1 MIEDHIIVGR
11 QQRPIFIGIEARV
24 VKRVAAIVAAGFPVP
39 WPGVEHE
46 QRGWRGV
53 RAESLE
59 HRPLSMGGEMEKAI
73 PRQHA
78 FVSLP
83 ERKFPAYR
91 LTTHCCSGNRARQRA
106 TSVGALSIPVT

>member
-1 MIEDHIIVGR
+1 M
-11 QQRPIFIGIEARV
+11 

-83 ERKFPAYR
+83 ERKFPPIGYHPLLLGKSCAANGDQR
-91 LTTHCCSGNRARQRA
+91 RRAVDTRDVK
-106 TSVGALSIPVT
+106 SLID